1 MNAEKIKQAMAQLA
15 TLNAKIASNSACNA
29 SSEEKHANAI
39 EIVLDALQS
48 FLELGITP
56 EQIRE
61 IDKLYT
67 EKCMELA
74 EKVAFD
80 FDRAIQALKEN
91 QEYKLLG
98 TLEEVREAVE
108 KQRAI
113 SREIIEGKY
122 FCPKCHNLM
131 PYPGYCGCGQKLY

>member
-1 MNAEKIKQAMAQLA
+1 MNTERIKQAMAQLA
-15 TLNAKIASNSACNA
+15 TLNAKITSNSACNA
-29 SSEEKHANAI
+29 SSEENHANAI

-56 EQIRE
+56 EQMRE
-61 IDKLYT
+61 IDKLYA
-67 EKCMELA
+67 EKWMELS

-80 FDRAIQALKEN
+80 FDRAINALKEN
-91 QEYKLLG
+91 QEYKKLG